1 MQNVYETRIIKYF
14 KSEDI
19 IKSSFTSVIQIRKS
33 ILISEAL
40 LYFTTVVGKVKYLV
54 VGIIGVIFLQKSGQK
69 NRILK

>member
-54 VGIIGVIFLQKSGQK
+54 VGIIGVICLQKSGQK